1 MEQVGPIARNL
12 RRWRKVRG
20 LAQEDLEGRSG
31 VGQDTIS
38 AIETGRR
45 PDPYP
50 STLRKLAAA
59 LEIDVADFFAVEVP
73 EVPKVARLSLV
84 EKLLEDG
91 LEHSFATTTLPDT
104 VEWARGANVAEIM
117 ARLQDLEQESRY
129 LRDPFLRLQ
138 EYLPEVAGDPGEH
151 KNVLGTIQV
160 IWRGLP
166 DLVVALSRAA
176 TEKIEAAVLE
186 ADEMEREV
194 RSVQR
199 EAERITREVREAAST
214 R

>member
-1 MEQVGPIARNL
+1 
-12 RRWRKVRG
+12 
-20 LAQEDLEGRSG
+20 
-31 VGQDTIS
+31 
-38 AIETGRR
+38 
-45 PDPYP
+45 
-50 STLRKLAAA
+50 LRKLAAA